1 MVAGIA
7 HEINTPVGIA
17 LTTSTTLG
25 REAKRLNEV
34 VSTGRVA
41 RSDLI
46 RIAERLSEGSGLLF
60 SNLTRAADLIYS
72 FKQVA
77 VDQASGERRRFAVG
91 QWAHELLTSLGP
103 VLRKAGHAVTTI
115 CPEHLVLD
123 TYPGALAQVI
133 TNLVTNAVI
142 HGYPEGTAGRITFE
156 IVERG
161 SDTVQI
167 IVTDDGRGIPPE
179 LHTRVFDPFF
189 TTGRDQGN
197 TGLGLHIVY
206 NLVTVTLQGRIA
218 MESRPGQGTR
228 FTVSIP
234 RSVAAPAPEPLRLS
248 A

>member
-1 MVAGIA
+1 V
-7 HEINTPVGIA
+7 
-17 LTTSTTLG
+17 G

-41 RSDLI
+41 RSELI

-77 VDQASGERRRFAVG
+77 VDQASGERRSFAVC

-103 VLRKAGHAVTTI
+103 VLRPAGHRVATM
-115 CPEHLVLD
+115 CPEHLILH
-123 TYPGALAQVI
+123 TYPGTLAQVL
-133 TNLVTNAVI
+133 TNLVTNAVV
-142 HGYPEGTAGRITFE
+142 HGYPDGSAGRITLD
-156 IVERG
+156 IAERG
-161 SDTVQI
+161 NETVQI
-167 IVTDDGRGIPPE
+167 VVADDGRGIAAE
-179 LHTRVFDPFF
+179 LHNRVFDPFF

-206 NLVTVTLQGRIA
+206 NLVTVTLQGRIT

-234 RSVAAPAPEPLRLS
+234 KRVADPAPEPVRLS